1 MYEER
6 HILNF
11 DESPDKDEL
20 NKVSSWVR
28 YHKRDYKIIVN
39 DCLDRL
45 SEFDNDINILA
56 TVSQLIIDKDI
67 DINRSLIVPLSFYI
81 EKDFPQL
88 KGKLNRKFSKD
99 NYLTNR
105 QMFLL
110 MGNLLSG

>member
-11 DESPDKDEL
+11 DESSDKDEL

-28 YHKRDYKIIVN
+28 YHKRDYKIIVD
-39 DCLDRL
+39 DCFGRL